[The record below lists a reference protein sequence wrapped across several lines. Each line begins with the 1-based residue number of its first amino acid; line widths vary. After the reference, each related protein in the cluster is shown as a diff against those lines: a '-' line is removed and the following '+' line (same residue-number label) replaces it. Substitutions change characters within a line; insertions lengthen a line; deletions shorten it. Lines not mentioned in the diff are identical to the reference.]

1 MRLFRQALTGED
13 ANILN
18 GNINCAIILLAI
30 PMTLEMV
37 MESLFAVVDIFFVS
51 KLGVDAIAAVGL
63 TESLLTITY
72 SLGFGVAMG
81 TTAMV
86 ARRVGENNIKGAS
99 VSAAQSVYLGIITSL
114 PII

>member
-1 MRLFRQALTGED
+1 MLNLFRLGLAGGK
-13 ANILN
+13 ANILEGDLN
-18 GNINCAIILLAI
+18 LAIILLAI

-51 KLGVDAIAAVGL
+51 RISVNAIAVVGL
-63 TESLLTITY
+63 TESMLTITY

-86 ARRVGENNIKGAS
+86 ARRVGEKNTDRKS
-99 VSAAQSVYLGIITSL
+99 VV
-114 PII
+114 